1 MLLTVLAK
9 LGFYLSYI
17 LSLAMFNHLQ
27 ILKKPNTKK
36 AEAFSFGFF
45 YTIELGIKRGQCLVK
60 CRTWAHH
67 LA

>member
-27 ILKKPNTKK
+27 ILKKPNTKN
-36 AEAFSFGFF
+36 AEAFSFGFLF
-45 YTIELGIKRGQCLVK
+45 IVLN
-60 CRTWAHH
+60 
-67 LA
+67 